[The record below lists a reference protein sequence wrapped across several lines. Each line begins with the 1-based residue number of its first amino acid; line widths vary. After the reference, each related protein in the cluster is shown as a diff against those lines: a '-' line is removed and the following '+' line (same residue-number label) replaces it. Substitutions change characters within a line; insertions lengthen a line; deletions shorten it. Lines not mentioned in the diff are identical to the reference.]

1 MGMIAEKVLEKGD
14 SAVLYVTTCS
24 DIDSSF
30 EHSRR
35 FLECHVTGMIAS
47 WNKNEMDDRYII
59 CCAEDIRAE
68 PYKGGIYA
76 FEALVSVNSPFLLS
90 WDEFNELNNNP
101 NSLQE
106 WLKEVSDII
115 MGLDLPERMKNWQH
129 ELCKIML
136 GLGID
141 DFEEVIS
148 DIKEDFIPGE
158 MEVIRFPV

>member
-1 MGMIAEKVLEKGD
+1 MGMIAEKKLKEGD

-35 FLECHVTGMIAS
+35 FLECHIAGKIAS
-47 WNKNEMDDRYII
+47 WDKKEMDDRYIVR
-59 CCAEDIRAE
+59 CAEDIRSE

-76 FEALVSVNSPFLLS
+76 YEALVSVNSPFLLS
-90 WDEFNELNNNP
+90 WDEFNELNTNP
-101 NSLQE
+101 DSLQK
-106 WLKEVSDII
+106 WLDEVSDII
-115 MGLDLPERMKNWQH
+115 MGLDLPERMKNWQF

-141 DFEEVIS
+141 DFNEIIS
-148 DIKEDFIPGE
+148 DIKEDFIPGG
-158 MEVIRFPV
+158 MNVIRFPL